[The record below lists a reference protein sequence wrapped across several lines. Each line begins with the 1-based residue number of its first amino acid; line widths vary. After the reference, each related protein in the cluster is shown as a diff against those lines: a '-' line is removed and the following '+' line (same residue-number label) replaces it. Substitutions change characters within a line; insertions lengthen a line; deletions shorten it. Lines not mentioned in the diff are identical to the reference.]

1 MPANVTWLT
10 PQGVVSKLI
19 NLQPVS
25 LQLSASGDPPIYY
38 TLVDGSLPDGLFLLS
53 NGYIYGN
60 TSVVNTT
67 TTSNFSI
74 LASSAESEAVG
85 DFTFIQKPLTET
97 VWKSPANNSVQTVI
111 LQSSNVN
118 IPLLASASYANF
130 SNYYSNSL
138 PDSVS
143 IIGNRLT
150 GLITGNTNLINNT
163 SIITASTYSGNITND
178 LYINWNF
185 KDIALRTGI
194 FTANVSQISEG
205 NTIRFSLFSDQF
217 TNGDTLVWTARTES
231 YFSGAATTSTLL
243 SSSAGV
249 VTFQNQFA
257 NVDLAILDN
266 ELATGNNNLFFS
278 LGTTAGESFSLSS
291 PILVL
296 NTSNSFNTPTTSEI
310 RFIGPSS
317 GGNALTTLF
326 TWWAP
331 PGVSNVH
338 VIVVGGGGSGGGG
351 VGTNPSSGA
360 GGGGGGG
367 SLAWKNNIPVDAG
380 CSYTVAVG
388 AGGAAAAF
396 CQNGCF
402 GGDSWF
408 ISNTCVSARGG
419 GRGGGGPSTPP
430 IYQGGFVGDGGGCGG
445 GSGSINF
452 SQYGAG
458 GGGAGGYS
466 GNGGT
471 GKPGGDVI
479 GGSGGDGG
487 GGGGGCGGVSGSQT
501 TAMGQPGG
509 GVGILCGCGP
519 SGTFNTPGSCVSGQP
534 VYGWGSGGGYTYCG
548 GNGGGGCGVVRILWS
563 DSSSGHRRLPNIGNL
578 CTTMPFFWR
587 NTTGTT
593 SITAGRR
600 MGDTTNKL
608 TFQANDSIAPS
619 NVVYSLYSGSLPPS
633 TNILSNGT
641 VLSTQNAYVLQ
652 DTTYSFKVAATTAR
666 GNTVPSGNVILLPY
680 NIVVRGGAFSIIN
693 PSPANNSVRAL
704 YIGKSNVSFPLSAT
718 TSFDS
723 NIFFMSNTLPD
734 GIVIKNSTSGGP
746 AYIDGRPTGG
756 TSNTLPGNVSII
768 SAVMTACTDIRANL
782 YINWNLFQ
790 PPPGE
795 EIYMVSSNT
804 ALVREGDSVMFTID
818 TFNVSDGNILY
829 WNAYPYEGNV
839 LSSNISQF
847 KANQIINSN
856 GFVTI
861 NNGQANVIVNIINDL
876 VPEYYYDPLVFTI
889 SKQDRNLVNT
899 PVIAASWVQISDTG
913 PSVGQITYSTAGT
926 YDFIVPDNVF
936 SVSVVTVGGGG
947 SGTGNGGPGGGG
959 GGLGYR
965 NCIPACPRQVF
976 TVVVGGAGG
985 PSCFA
990 NVSNVFAGGNGG
1002 SGPTGGGFVGEGGGC
1017 GGAGASG
1024 VNTYM
1029 GGGGGGAG
1037 GYGGNGGAG
1046 GASFWF
1052 PASPASCIRGFDGS
1066 PGTCGAG
1073 GGGAGGTRGP
1083 IGLRYPGGGGNVN
1096 LCGIVTRHQDGGWSW
1111 SNVNYD
1117 PLGANNTSTSGPV
1130 WAGGNWCKGFTGLCP
1145 GGGGSG
1151 GEGSGPLYP
1160 AGGAGAGGAVR
1171 IIWGSGRCFPNTC
1184 VLDM

>member
-1 MPANVTWLT
+1 L
-10 PQGVVSKLI
+10 
-19 NLQPVS
+19 
-25 LQLSASGDPPIYY
+25 
-38 TLVDGSLPDGLFLLS
+38 
-53 NGYIYGN
+53 
-60 TSVVNTT
+60 
-67 TTSNFSI
+67 
-74 LASSAESEAVG
+74 
-85 DFTFIQKPLTET
+85 
-97 VWKSPANNSVQTVI
+97 
-111 LQSSNVN
+111 
-118 IPLLASASYANF
+118 
-130 SNYYSNSL
+130 
-138 PDSVS
+138 
-143 IIGNRLT
+143 
-150 GLITGNTNLINNT
+150 
-163 SIITASTYSGNITND
+163 
-178 LYINWNF
+178 
-185 KDIALRTGI
+185 
-194 FTANVSQISEG
+194 TANVSQISEG
-205 NTIRFSLFSDQF
+205 NTVRFSLFSDQF
-217 TNGDTLVWTARTES
+217 TNGDTLIWTARTE
-231 YFSGAATTSTLL
+231 ATTTGSTTTSSLL

-257 NVDLAILDN
+257 NVDLAVLDN
-266 ELATGNNNLFFS
+266 EIATGNNNLFFS

-296 NTSNSFNTPTTSEI
+296 DTSNSFNTPTTSEI
-310 RFIGPSS
+310 RFIGDSN
-317 GGNALTTLF
+317 GGNALTSLF
-326 TWWAP
+326 TWWVP

-351 VGTNPSSGA
+351 SNPC
-360 GGGGGGG
+360 GGGGGSGG
-367 SLAWKNNIPVDAG
+367 SLAWKNNIPVIAG

-388 AGGAAAAF
+388 AGGLNADLNQ
-396 CQNGCF
+396 CGCF

-419 GRGGGGPSTPP
+419 GRGGTQSPFSQP

-445 GSGSINF
+445 AGANLPGNSTGGGGGGAGGYAGNGGNGSLGAGGGATPIPGGVGSG
-452 SQYGAG
+452 GAG
-458 GGGAGGYS
+458 GGGAGG
-466 GNGGT
+466 GT
-471 GKPGGDVI
+471 PSVYGA
-479 GGSGGDGG
+479 
-487 GGGGGCGGVSGSQT
+487 SGS
-501 TAMGQPGG
+501 PGG

-519 SGTFNTPGSCVSGQP
+519 SGPAGTPGSCVASQP
-534 VYGWGSGGGYTYCG
+534 VYGGGGGGGYQYCFTPDPG
-548 GNGGGGCGVVRILWS
+548 ARLQDGKRGGCGVVRILWS
-563 DSSSGHRRLPNIGNL
+563 NSSSGHRRLPNIGNL
-578 CTTMPFFWR
+578 CTTMPFFWC

-593 SITAGRR
+593 SITIGGR
-600 MGDTTNKL
+600 MGDATNRL

-641 VLSTQNAYVLQ
+641 VLSTQIAYALQ
-652 DTTYSFKVAATTAR
+652 DTTYSFKVAATTSR
-666 GNTVPSGNVILLPY
+666 GNTEPSGNVILLPY
-680 NIVVRGGAFSIIN
+680 NIAVRGGAFSIIN

-704 YIGKSNVSFPLSAT
+704 YIGKSNVSYPLSAT

-723 NIFFMSNTLPD
+723 NIFFISNTLPD
-734 GIVIKNSTSGGP
+734 GIVIKSSTSGGP

-795 EIYMVSSNT
+795 EIYLVSSNT
-804 ALVREGDSVMFTID
+804 ALVREGESVMFTID
-818 TFNVSDGNILY
+818 TFNVSNGNILY
-829 WNAYPYEGNV
+829 WNAYPYDGNIFSPN
-839 LSSNISQF
+839 SSSFTQP

-861 NNGQANVIVNIINDL
+861 NGGQANVIVNIINDL
-876 VPEYYYDPLVFTI
+876 VTEYYYDPLVFTI
-889 SKQDRNLVNT
+889 SKQDRNLAPAA
-899 PVIAASWVQISDTG
+899 PVIAATWIQISDTG

-947 SGTGNGGPGGGG
+947 GGTGNGGPGGGG

-990 NVSNVFAGGNGG
+990 NASGVFAGGNGG

-1083 IGLRYPGGGGNVN
+1083 IGLRYPGGGGNVS
-1096 LCGIVTRHQDGGWSW
+1096 LCGIITRHQSGGWSW

-1184 VLDM
+1184 VLDY